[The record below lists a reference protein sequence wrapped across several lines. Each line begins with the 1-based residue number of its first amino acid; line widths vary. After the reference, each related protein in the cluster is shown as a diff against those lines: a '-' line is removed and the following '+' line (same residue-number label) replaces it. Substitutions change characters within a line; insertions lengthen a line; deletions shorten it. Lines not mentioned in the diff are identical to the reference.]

1 MVSKKLVAASAAP
14 LLLSLLE
21 SGESY
26 GYALIQRVRLLS
38 EGALSWNEGMLYPV
52 LHRMERDG
60 WIRSRWGT
68 SGSRRRRYYALTAQ
82 GRRALERER
91 DEWRT
96 VSATLDTL
104 WGGSHA

>member
-60 WIRSRWGT
+60 WIRSRWGS
-68 SGSRRRRYYALTAQ
+68 SGNRRRRYYALTAQ

-96 VSATLDTL
+96 VSSTLDTL